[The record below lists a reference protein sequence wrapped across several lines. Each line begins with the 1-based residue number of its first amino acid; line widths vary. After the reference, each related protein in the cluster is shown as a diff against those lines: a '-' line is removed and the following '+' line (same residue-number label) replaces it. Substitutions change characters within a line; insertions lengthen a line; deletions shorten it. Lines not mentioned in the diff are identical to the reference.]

1 MICRRWSSR
10 RFAHDFRLKASL
22 AVTMMSMPCCRRS
35 RWSPH
40 WLVCGWCRLSR
51 MCSTKISLLYGRC
64 RDVQRNGVGAGKSGS
79 VISWCSGTIDGVSR
93 CRRSPWRDRC
103 RVESGDAGE
112 LMKIE
117 PWPWRTR
124 MARCKQRS
132 SSSFVLCVYACMHPF
147 ILSKLHK
154 TITTSTL
161 ALANARASL

>member
-103 RVESGDAGE
+103 RVESGDARVSWRRLNLGLDAQGWRDASNGHPAHSYYASMPVCIRLFWVNYIKLSQFE
-112 LMKIE
+112 LG
-117 PWPWRTR
+117 
-124 MARCKQRS
+124 
-132 SSSFVLCVYACMHPF
+132 
-147 ILSKLHK
+147 
-154 TITTSTL
+154 
-161 ALANARASL
+161 